1 MQTKNFD
8 LSHFFRKDTMGGAGY
23 KFHDLVQ
30 TQAEWDTNKT
40 VRLLTEPNAPIY
52 AMKIFDPLQT
62 KRRPLYLKTQY
73 VPRCKHFSSR
83 L

>member
-1 MQTKNFD
+1 MQIKNFD
-8 LSHFFRKDTMGGAGY
+8 LRHFFRKDTMGGAGY
-23 KFHDLVQ
+23 TIHDLAQ
-30 TQAEWDTNKT
+30 TEAEQDTNKI

-52 AMKIFDPLQT
+52 AMKLFNPLQT
-62 KRRPLYLKTQY
+62 KGRPLYLKTQS